1 MTRDERMALIQRIE
15 NKTNS
20 KLLVY
25 ITGDRRGL
33 ETKIA
38 FDTFPF
44 ILQHLTQIGH
54 QEKISLYLYSTG
66 GITMAGYA
74 LVNLIREYCDSF
86 DVIIPFKALSCA
98 TLVALGADKIVL
110 SKMAQLSPIDPSVQS
125 PLGPVPQSVHPAYTP
140 GPIPVSVEDAIG
152 YLDLAK
158 DQGLKSEESL
168 VKVFGELSKNVH
180 PLILGQVFRTRQ
192 EIVFLAKKLLGY
204 HVREQEKIEQITTTI
219 YKGRFSHDY
228 IIGRKEAEEIGLP
241 VIKPDSDFE
250 KDIMDLFLQYNDLL
264 EMSTPYNPETILGSD
279 EVSTGVFNR
288 AIIESLGLT
297 HVFRTIKEIKRIQIT
312 PPQVPIPTI
321 GYQEKILSESWVM
334 DNSI

>member
-1 MTRDERMALIQRIE
+1 MTRDERMELIRHIE
-15 NKTNS
+15 DKTNS
-20 KLLVY
+20 RLLVY

-54 QEKISLYLYSTG
+54 QRKISLYLYSTG

-98 TLVALGADKIVL
+98 TLVALGADRIIL

-125 PLGPVPQSVHPAYTP
+125 PLGPLPKGIPPTYAP
-140 GPIPVSVEDAIG
+140 GPIPVSVEDVIG

-168 VKVFGELSKNVH
+168 VKVFEVLSKKVH

-192 EIVFLAKKLLGY
+192 EIVFLAKKLLSY
-204 HVREQEKIEQITTTI
+204 HMREEQKIEQITTTI

-228 IIGRKEAEEIGLP
+228 IIGRKEAKEIGLP
-241 VIKPDSDFE
+241 VIEPDPDFE
-250 KDIMDLFLQYNDLL
+250 KDMIGLFLQYNNLL

-288 AIIESLGLT
+288 AIIESLDLT
-297 HVFRTIKEIKRIQIT
+297 HVFRTIKEIRRIQIA

-321 GYQEKILSESWVM
+321 GYQEKILSESWIM

>member
-1 MTRDERMALIQRIE
+1 MSRDSRMELIRQIE
-15 NKTNS
+15 NRTNS
-20 KLLVY
+20 RVLVY

-38 FDTFPF
+38 FDAFPF
-44 ILQHLTQIGH
+44 CLQHLTQIGH

-98 TLVALGADKIVL
+98 TLIALGADNIIL

-125 PLGPVPQSVHPAYTP
+125 PLGPIPQKILPMSVQR
-140 GPIPVSVEDAIG
+140 PIPVSVEDVIG

-158 DQGLKSEESL
+158 DQGLRSEESL
-168 VKVFGELSKNVH
+168 VKIFEELSKKVH

-192 EIVFLAKKLLGY
+192 QIVFLAKKLLSY
-204 HVREQEKIEQITTTI
+204 HMQDQEKIDHITNTL

-228 IIGRKEAEEIGLP
+228 IIGRKEAKEIGLP
-241 VIKPDSDFE
+241 VKEPDSDFE
-250 KDIMDLFLQYNDLL
+250 RDIMQLFLQYDNLL
-264 EMSTPYNPETILGSD
+264 QMSTPYIPETILGTD
-279 EVSTGVFNR
+279 EVSTGIFDR
-288 AIIESLGLT
+288 AIIESLELT
-297 HVFRTIKEIKRIQIT
+297 HVYRTVKEIRRIQIT

-321 GYQEKILSESWVM
+321 GYQEKILNESWVA

>member
-1 MTRDERMALIQRIE
+1 MSRKDRVELIHRIE
-15 NKTNS
+15 EKTKS
-20 KLLVY
+20 RILVY

-38 FDTFPF
+38 FDVFPF
-44 ILQHLTQIGH
+44 CLQHLSKMGH

-74 LVNLIREYCDSF
+74 LVNLIREYCNFF

-98 TLVALGADKIVL
+98 TLIALGADNIVL

-125 PLGPVPQSVHPAYTP
+125 PLGPIPPKMTSTSMQM
-140 GPIPVSVEDAIG
+140 PIPVSVEDVIG

-158 DQGLKSEESL
+158 EQGFKNEETL
-168 VKVFGELSKNVH
+168 IKVFEELSKKVH

-192 EIVFLAKKLLGY
+192 QIVFLAKNLLR
-204 HVREQEKIEQITTTI
+204 HHISDEDKINGITNII

-228 IIGRKEAEEIGLP
+228 IIGHKEAVKIGLSVTEP
-241 VIKPDSDFE
+241 NPDLE
-250 KDIMDLFLQYNDLL
+250 EDIMDLFLQYNELL
-264 EMSTPYNPETILGSD
+264 ELSRPYNPETILGVD

-288 AIIESLGLT
+288 AIIESVGLT
-297 HVFRTIKEIKRIQIT
+297 HVFRTIKEVKRTQIT
-312 PPQVPIPTI
+312 PPAVPTPTI
-321 GYQEKILSESWVM
+321 GYQERILNESWVM
-334 DNSI
+334 DNTI

>member
-1 MTRDERMALIQRIE
+1 MTRDERMTLIHRIE
-15 NKTNS
+15 NKTDS

-25 ITGDRRGL
+25 ITGDRHGL

-44 ILQHLTQIGH
+44 ILQHLNQIGH

-125 PLGPVPQSVHPAYTP
+125 PLGPIPQSAHPAYP
-140 GPIPVSVEDAIG
+140 PVPIPVSVEDVIG

-168 VKVFGELSKNVH
+168 VEVFGELSKNVH
-180 PLILGQVFRTRQ
+180 PLMLGQVFRTRQ

-204 HVREQEKIEQITTTI
+204 HMQGEEEIEQITNTI

-288 AIIESLGLT
+288 AIIESLELT
-297 HVFRTIKEIKRIQIT
+297 HVFRTIKEIKRIQLS
-312 PPQVPIPTI
+312 PPQVSIPTI
-321 GYQEKILSESWVM
+321 VYPEKILSEGWIM
-334 DNSI
+334 DSSI

>member
-1 MTRDERMALIQRIE
+1 MPRKERMELIHQIE
-15 NKTNS
+15 KETNS
-20 KLLVY
+20 RLLVY
-25 ITGDRRGL
+25 ITGDRRRL

-44 ILQHLTQIGH
+44 ILQHLTQMGH
-54 QEKISLYLYSTG
+54 QERISLYLYSTG

-74 LVNLIREYCDSF
+74 LVNLIREYCNSLN
-86 DVIIPFKALSCA
+86 VIIPFKALSCA
-98 TLVALGADKIVL
+98 TLVALGADNIVL

-125 PLGPVPQSVHPAYTP
+125 PLGPVPKAVHPAYTP
-140 GPIPVSVEDAIG
+140 GPLPVSVEDAIG

-168 VKVFGELSKNVH
+168 VKIFEELSKNVH

-192 EIVFLAKKLLGY
+192 EIVFLAKKLLSY
-204 HVREQEKIEQITTTI
+204 HIQDQEKIERITNTI

-241 VIKPDSDFE
+241 VIKPDVDLE
-250 KDIMDLFLQYNDLL
+250 TNIMNLFMQYNDLL
-264 EMSTPYNPETILGSD
+264 EISTPYNPETILGSD

-288 AIIESLGLT
+288 AIIESLELT
-297 HVFRTIKEIKRIQIT
+297 HVFRTIKEIKRIQIM

-321 GYQEKILSESWVM
+321 GYQEKILSESWIM

>member
-1 MTRDERMALIQRIE
+1 MSLIHKIE

-20 KLLVY
+20 RLLVY

-44 ILQHLTQIGH
+44 IFQHLAQMGY
-54 QEKISLYLYSTG
+54 QKKISLYLYSTG

-98 TLVALGADKIVL
+98 TLIALGADNIIL
-110 SKMAQLSPIDPSVQS
+110 TRMAQLSPIDPSVQS
-125 PLGPVPQSVHPAYTP
+125 PLGPVPQKVHPGYAR
-140 GPIPVSVEDAIG
+140 GPIPVSVEDVIG

-158 DQGLKSEESL
+158 DQGLKREESL
-168 VKVFGELSKNVH
+168 LKVFENLSNKVH

-192 EIVFLAKKLLGY
+192 EIVFLAKKLLSY
-204 HVREQEKIEQITTTI
+204 HMEDQEKIERITNTI

-241 VIKPDSDFE
+241 VIKPDADLE
-250 KDIMDLFLQYNDLL
+250 RDIMNLFLEYNSLL
-264 EMSTPYNPETILGSD
+264 EISVPYNPETILGS
-279 EVSTGVFNR
+279 EETSTGVFNR
-288 AIIESLGLT
+288 AIIESLDLT
-297 HVFRTIKEIKRIQIT
+297 HVFRTIKEIKRIQIAS
-312 PPQVPIPTI
+312 PQAPIPI
-321 GYQEKILSESWVM
+321 ISYQEKILSESWIM